1 MRRQRTRRSDL
12 PADQGTARRQ
22 TADLRRI
29 SGREQHDQLRRAPQY
44 GIYAQ
49 YRHQGRKRGR
59 YPRRCVRGRD
69 FGQLPFRGLS
79 VRGVLPVR
87 SRPAAYDHR
96 GRPAKGRQP
105 LGDGS
110 PSTRPAR
117 SLPLQ
122 RAAAHLV
129 RHLPA
134 RQPFG
139 RLHSPRGLLPR
150 RLLYRRQ
157 SSPRL

>member
-129 RHLPA
+129 RHPPAERPFGRVQFLGRLHPRRGVYRRQLPA
-134 RQPFG
+134 R
-139 RLHSPRGLLPR
+139 L
-150 RLLYRRQ
+150 
-157 SSPRL
+157 

>member
-59 YPRRCVRGRD
+59 YPCRCVRSRD
-69 FGQLPFRGLS
+69 FGQLPLRGLS
-79 VRGVLPVR
+79 VRGILPVR
-87 SRPAAYDHR
+87 PRPAAYDHR
-96 GRPAKGRQP
+96 GRSAKGRRP
-105 LGDGS
+105 FGDGS
-110 PSTRPAR
+110 LRR
-117 SLPLQ
+117 RKERGLLLQ

-134 RQPFG
+134 RRPFG

-157 SSPRL
+157 SLPRL